1 MDLQA
6 VLENNNSSVML
17 CFRYFM
23 QIVVGR
29 TAYKTV
35 RPRTV
40 VLSLL
45 PVSDIGVLWPNGWMD
60 QGETWHE
67 GRPRPWPHCVMWGP
81 SSPPKKWGHN
91 PQFSAHVCSNQTAGW
106 IKIPLGGEVGLC
118 SGDIVLDGDPASAS
132 KSGAAPTFWPM
143 CIVSKRSPI
152 SATAE
157 LLFLNCCRNALLC
170 VVSCCWR
177 AVCRVWNN
185 AKTSQSQLSKVLQTW
200 FRWLYHIC

>member
-1 MDLQA
+1 
-6 VLENNNSSVML
+6 ML

-23 QIVVGR
+23 QIVVSLLGEPLIKR
-29 TAYKTV
+29 FALG
-35 RPRTV
+35 PLSCLSC
-40 VLSLL
+40 LSLTL
-45 PVSDIGVLWPNGWMD
+45 AYCGQTVGWIKVKLGMKVGLVPDHIVLCGDPA
-60 QGETWHE
+60 
-67 GRPRPWPHCVMWGP
+67 
-81 SSPPKKWGHN
+81 PPPQKKMGHN

-106 IKIPLGGEVGLC
+106 IKIPLGREVGLG

-152 SATAE
+152 SAIAE